1 MENCQ
6 WWHDRFGTEAAPC
19 SAVAHELLHT
29 EQMWPFPEFY
39 EIDQEDLT
47 TILEACND
55 NKSIMSL
62 DDWGDFLMR
71 YGPLE
76 ECFVHIIREIHGEE
90 DIQHE
95 DSLSLDELSMDASE
109 MSMFTRRVYRGVRL
123 PPSKNQTTNRLQ
135 APTPEASIAKV
146 RLEHLKQLER
156 FKHLTSPATI
166 LYHEQSKEGLAWWYR
181 TFTAKSIP
189 TKQVVDKLLTWSVI
203 RKPRSVSTEIIA
215 TYLQV
220 FFGSKDNI
228 TLSDWELFLLRFG
241 PAETSIE
248 TAVFCLQQNDGYLA
262 PWFHGVL
269 TRDQVSALLQDAEDG
284 AFLVRFSQKHMKM
297 FTLSYVKQD
306 ERGRR
311 VKHVLLGYKPN
322 DGFRAQDGGSGLA
335 YTSIVALIADSE
347 RLVTPIVSKLSVAT
361 NAKLR
366 DIHAAQAQNVA
377 VYDTFGDYAQLMT

>member
-95 DSLSLDELSMDASE
+95 DSLSLDDLSMDASE

-123 PPSKNQTTNRLQ
+123 PPSKNQTTNRRQ

-181 TFTAKSIP
+181 TFTAMSIP

-215 TYLQV
+215 AYLQV

-248 TAVFCLQQNDGYLA
+248 TAVFCLQQNDGYLT

-284 AFLVRFSQKHMKM
+284 AFLARKTREAGESSMSFLATNPTYSFS
-297 FTLSYVKQD
+297 T
-306 ERGRR
+306 
-311 VKHVLLGYKPN
+311 N
-322 DGFRAQDGGSGLA
+322 GGSGLA